1 MVQHHKR
8 LTCTDASKLYGC
20 SVCPQKPTYVRLE
33 AIIVVSGDLLSANKC
48 AFQNPHH
55 HHVMTAKLC

>member
-33 AIIVVSGDLLSANKC
+33 AIIVVSGDLLSA
-48 AFQNPHH
+48 
-55 HHVMTAKLC
+55 